1 MARYN
6 GLIIPRSYND
16 YFSRSDP
23 QAIRDIVALAADG
36 ELNAESKNPL
46 QNQAIAKIVP
56 NTASET
62 NKLADKNFVN
72 STVGTNTANYIY
84 KTESGGEK
92 VPFSSVADL
101 EAYAGTVTNN
111 DYAFVTGIDEN
122 GNAYYDRYK
131 ADVND
136 GVVTWAKE
144 YRLNNSSFTAEQWA
158 AIQSGI
164 TAEKVAQ
171 FEGAVSPVDAVQSGN
186 MSAVTSNAVN
196 GALTNYINKTDAATL
211 QQALQ
216 LPGVLSEAVAAGDN
230 KAVKSDA
237 VNKALSDLTFYNYL
251 SKRSYSKFDEI
262 QAESKFYVQIVDI
275 QSVGTFPQGANSGVI
290 LTFTWDGPYA
300 TQIFIEMDVQRRIY
314 IRYNDNGTPGAWKQL
329 AFI

>member
-16 YFSRSDP
+16 YYSRSDP
-23 QAIRDIVALAADG
+23 QAIRDIVSLAADG

-56 NTASET
+56 ATASET

-92 VPFSSVADL
+92 VPFSSVAEL

-171 FEGAVSPVDAVQSGN
+171 FEGAVSPVDVVQSGN
-186 MSAVTSNAVN
+186 MSAVTSNAVYN
-196 GALTNYINKTDAATL
+196 ALAEYKYYSIRADDAPNLTTLNWDDYYAELPIPDDVNEILMCSMYGFSFTRDGLRYQLAIGQDKKSLYVAKINKHDTITDNERI
-211 QQALQ
+211 
-216 LPGVLSEAVAAGDN
+216 G
-230 KAVKSDA
+230 
-237 VNKALSDLTFYNYL
+237 YM
-251 SKRSYSKFDEI
+251 
-262 QAESKFYVQIVDI
+262 
-275 QSVGTFPQGANSGVI
+275 I
-290 LTFTWDGPYA
+290 LY
-300 TQIFIEMDVQRRIY
+300 R
-314 IRYNDNGTPGAWKQL
+314 
-329 AFI
+329 